1 MKAKTRVKTRM
12 IAADSVLRGKLM
24 KIFNVGDR
32 AVRNAL
38 DWTSESEL
46 AKKIRF
52 TALKN
57 GGVMIAPVKDNAII
71 NDFIA
76 ATFHDS
82 DDDRMM
88 RQYMTNGAVIE
99 LSKETGIGNV
109 YWHGESVRRYEDV
122 HVKDISSIQKY
133 AAALG

>member
-1 MKAKTRVKTRM
+1 MKTKTRVKTRM

-38 DWTSESEL
+38 DWTSESDL

-57 GGVMIAPVKDNAII
+57 GGVLVAPVNDSKVV

-88 RQYMTNGAVIE
+88 RQYMENGAVIE

-109 YWHGESVRRYEDV
+109 YWHGESVRRYENV
-122 HVKDISSIQKY
+122 QVTDISSIQKY

>member
-1 MKAKTRVKTRM
+1 M
-12 IAADSVLRGKLM
+12 IAADSILRGKLM

-38 DWTSESEL
+38 DWSSESEL

-88 RQYMTNGAVIE
+88 RQYMENGAVIE

-109 YWHGESVRRYEDV
+109 YWHGESVRRYENV
-122 HVKDISSIQKY
+122 QVTDIPSIQKY

>member
-1 MKAKTRVKTRM
+1 M

-57 GGVMIAPVKDNAII
+57 GGVMIAPVKDNAVI

-88 RQYMTNGAVIE
+88 RQYMENGAVIE

-109 YWHGESVRRYEDV
+109 YWHGESVRRYENV
-122 HVKDISSIQKY
+122 QVTDIPSIQKY